1 MTRVEL
7 NETLV
12 AYAKEDLGYSKESGS
27 MMISETLKGCITMEN
42 IGEVFQ
48 AYNSLGEQLTGP
60 ILEEQMINWLVQ
72 QYDTSAVEVVD

>member
-60 ILEEQMINWLVQ
+60 MNVEKMVNWLSNTYQ
-72 QYDTSAVEVVD
+72 IEG